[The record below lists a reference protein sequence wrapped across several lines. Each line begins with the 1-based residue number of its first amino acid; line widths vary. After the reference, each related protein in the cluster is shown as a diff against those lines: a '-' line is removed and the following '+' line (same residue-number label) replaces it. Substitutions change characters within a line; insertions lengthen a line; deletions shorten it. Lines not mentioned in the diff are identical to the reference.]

1 MLLMIC
7 RKSCTNQREILRVW
21 CGFTNQL
28 LQAEILK
35 GYYELMQ
42 LLVSGTNRDGKMG
55 DHSSS
60 YCIIKSAA
68 KSELLENK
76 IQVKSCCENLH
87 SVCTEASKL
96 K

>member
-1 MLLMIC
+1 MVRWVIIPAV
-7 RKSCTNQREILRVW
+7 TP
-21 CGFTNQL
+21 
-28 LQAEILK
+28 
-35 GYYELMQ
+35 
-42 LLVSGTNRDGKMG
+42 
-55 DHSSS
+55 
-60 YCIIKSAA
+60 CIIKSAA